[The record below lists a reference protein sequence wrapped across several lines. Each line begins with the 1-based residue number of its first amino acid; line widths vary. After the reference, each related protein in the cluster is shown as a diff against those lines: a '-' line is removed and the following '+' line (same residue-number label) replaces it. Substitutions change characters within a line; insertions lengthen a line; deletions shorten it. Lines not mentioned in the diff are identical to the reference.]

1 MAMIPNYG
9 KGVSNWD
16 PSGAPDHD
24 ATEKLM
30 SPHAVEK
37 PDNVTSNNKMEQ
49 YEGGSAK
56 GKFGTLGKRGIGN
69 F

>member
-1 MAMIPNYG
+1 MAMLPNYG
-9 KGVSNWD
+9 KSVSNWD

-30 SPHAVEK
+30 SPHAVEND
-37 PDNVTSNNKMEQ
+37 DNVKSNNKMEQ
-49 YEGGSAK
+49 FTGGSAK
-56 GKFGTLGKRGIGN
+56 GKFGELGKRGIGK